1 MANKQE
7 EKMLT
12 ARDYQDM
19 LDSLKKEFNALV
31 RTVERKLGTSWTKI
45 KNLLKGEDEAF
56 ALDVIDSFVI
66 DTTAKFREMA
76 AIVGTDLAGALYGAQ
91 QDLAALKVALIQA
104 AAPLAQALVPL
115 IRQAIGLLT
124 GFAQSIGMVLES
136 LFGGS
141 NAAKQYAQSTRG
153 AVSAT
158 QELKKSL
165 AGFDQIQRLTDAGG
179 SNLLPDLQEITPKW
193 KAFAQDI
200 LALFEPF
207 KKFDMGPAIE
217 SFEKLK
223 KALEPITKTLFEG
236 LNWAW
241 QNLLVPLAQWAAEDL
256 LPAFL
261 ELLTQALQS
270 LKEII
275 EELKPAFMW
284 LWEEFLQPMA
294 QWYADKLISDIQTMT
309 ENFKGFSQWIQS
321 ASPTINSFLNTLKNA
336 GFTLKDLNIESDQ
349 VAEVMIYVANSMKHF
364 DTATQMAGPAVGTL
378 VGSLELLAPLVL
390 ALTGN
395 WELMEKATTG
405 AWEAIRGKWADAAS
419 WFKNQVSNPME
430 QSAKDSANSMIG
442 FFNGMLKSV
451 SGSFNLLSQS
461 VNSVKFTIPD
471 WVPVLG
477 GKSISFNL
485 PGIQLPNIPL
495 LAKGAVLPA
504 NKPFLA
510 MVGDQKHG
518 TNVEAPLSTIQEAV
532 MLALEDRLDGVMAGF
547 QAVTQRQEQILQ
559 AIFGLDISDSA
570 LAAAVQRHQ
579 GRMLTV
585 TGGSL

>member
-1 MANKQE
+1 MANNQE
-7 EKMLT
+7 EKKLT
-12 ARDYQDM
+12 ARDYQKM
-19 LDSLKKEFNALV
+19 LDGLKKEFNDLV
-31 RTVERKLGTSWTKI
+31 RTVERKLGTVWTKI
-45 KNLLKGEDEAF
+45 KNMLKGENEAF
-56 ALDVIDSFVI
+56 ALDIIDSFVV
-66 DTTAKFREMA
+66 DTTAKFSQMA

-115 IRQAIGLLT
+115 FRQVIGLLT
-124 GFAQSIGMVLES
+124 GFAQSIGLVLES

-141 NAAKQYAQSTRG
+141 RAANQYAHSVQG

-158 QELKKSL
+158 QELKRSL
-165 AGFDQIQRLTDAGG
+165 AGFDQIQRLSANSASG
-179 SNLLPDLQEITPKW
+179 LLPDLQEITPKW
-193 KAFAQDI
+193 KAFAQEL

-217 SFEKLK
+217 GFQNLK
-223 KALEPITKTLFEG
+223 KAIEPITKTLFDG

-241 QNLLVPLAQWAAEDL
+241 HNLLVPLAQWAAEDL

-261 ELLTQALQS
+261 QLLTQALQS
-270 LKEII
+270 LQEII
-275 EELKPAFMW
+275 EELKPAFTW

-294 QWYADKLISDIQTMT
+294 QWYADKLITDIQTMT
-309 ENFKGFSQWIQS
+309 ENFKDFSQWVQS
-321 ASPTINSFLNTLKNA
+321 SSPTISSFLNALKTA
-336 GFTLKDLNIESDQ
+336 GLTLKDMNIESDRTIGIMAY
-349 VAEVMIYVANSMKHF
+349 VAESMKHF
-364 DTATQMAGPAVGTL
+364 SFVTQQAGPAVGTF
-378 VGSLELLAPLVL
+378 VGSMELLIPLVA

-405 AWEAIRGKWADAAS
+405 AWEVIQNNWANAAAWFRG
-419 WFKNQVSNPME
+419 QVSEPME

-461 VNSVKFTIPD
+461 VNSIKFTIPD
-471 WVPVLG
+471 WVPLLG
-477 GKSISFNL
+477 GKSINFSL
-485 PGIQLPNIPL
+485 PGVNLPNIPL

-547 QAVTQRQEQILQ
+547 QAVNQYQEQILQ
-559 AIFGLDISDSA
+559 AIFGLDVSDSA

-579 GRMLTV
+579 GRMLAV
-585 TGGSL
+585 TGGNV